1 MKTKK
6 ESILG
11 EAKKGTEAKKSK
23 FGGLFSR
30 GKTDEGTIIIDEAP
44 AEAVK
49 PTTQT
54 TAQPAEAVKPTT
66 QTTAQPAEA
75 AQPATTVQTT
85 AKQPTVTAAQ
95 PAEAVKP
102 TTQTTAQSAAKEA
115 KPAATTSTQ
124 PATAAQSKTAT
135 PTKQEAQAT
144 SSTSK
149 LFKSPEVNP
158 LAATKPA
165 ASQSTATAQPA
176 AKAAKPAA
184 TASAQPKSAPATP
197 ASDKREIISN
207 GKAIDG
213 FEPER
218 AKTDIAL
225 MISRFTDEMNKFTC
239 EISSKFDA
247 YSEQLEK
254 LSERVGR
261 LEEKASQ
268 SARPTVNKQGNTS
281 SEGDVIKSYY
291 FWDIPTRSYR
301 VTTDIIAAIQLSQ
314 RNYQICFLIKEDG
327 SYHWANEAEI
337 NEYLPDPPTEGVV
350 KTYFF
355 NGPDGKCH
363 YHWSQPAA
371 WQLSKS
377 YNTPELKYWDQYW
390 VWEGGKPTREA
401 TSDELGAVPVEEK

>member
-11 EAKKGTEAKKSK
+11 QAKKEAKKSK

-54 TAQPAEAVKPTT
+54 TAQPAEA
-66 QTTAQPAEA
+66 

-85 AKQPTVTAAQ
+85 AKQPTATAAQ
-95 PAEAVKP
+95 PA
-102 TTQTTAQSAAKEA
+102 AKAA

-135 PTKQEAQAT
+135 PAKQEAQAT
-144 SSTSK
+144 SSTTK
-149 LFKSPEVNP
+149 LFKPPEVNP

-176 AKAAKPAA
+176 AEATKPAA

-197 ASDKREIISN
+197 TSDKREIISN
-207 GKAIDG
+207 GKATDG

-225 MISRFTDEMNKFTC
+225 MISRFTDEMNKFTR

-281 SEGDVIKSYY
+281 SEDDVIKAYY
-291 FWDIPTRSYR
+291 FWDAVTRGYR

-314 RNYQICFLIKEDG
+314 TDYQVCYLVKEDN
-327 SYHWANEAEI
+327 SYYWADDSEI

-350 KTYFF
+350 KTYIF
-355 NGPDGKCH
+355 NGPDGKRC
-363 YHWSQPAA
+363 YHWSQSAA

-377 YNTPELKYWDQYW
+377 YSTTEPNYQVQYW
-390 VWEGGKPTREA
+390 VWEGGKPTRKA
-401 TSDELGAVPVEEK
+401 TSEELGTRPMEAAGTLF